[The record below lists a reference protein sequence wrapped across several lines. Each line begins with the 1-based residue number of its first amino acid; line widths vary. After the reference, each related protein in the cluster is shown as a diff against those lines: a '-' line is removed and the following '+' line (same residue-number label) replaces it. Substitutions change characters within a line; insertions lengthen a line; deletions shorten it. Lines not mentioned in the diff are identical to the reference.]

1 MERAKNSNCQPSSS
15 YRRSVRFKE
24 TREVRK
30 RNHHHGIINRESDSP
45 EPFLVRDPSP
55 SFESVDFGK
64 VGRSKKTKTGGG
76 DELRNP
82 ESSFE
87 AYCEN
92 AWKRLHDV
100 PRRERAGMVAAAEAR
115 DRAEQDP
122 WDVIA
127 YDRRVKER
135 REMISAGEYN
145 KLKHKEEHEQRQR
158 MTKSSEGLKAFSER
172 QKVWLQELLEEEE
185 EETRQEESRRREL
198 EERRRRELSRQSD
211 AAPVSLSLSSPRSWG
226 RACKKMIRSKGKHD
240 LRPPTVGA
248 SPDAPKARRL
258 AKALRLGQPRRSK
271 AGSDDPVG
279 LAKPG

>member
-64 VGRSKKTKTGGG
+64 VGRGKKTKTGGG

-115 DRAEQDP
+115 ERAKQDP
-122 WDVIA
+122 WDIIA
-127 YDRRVKER
+127 YDRRVEER
-135 REMISAGEYN
+135 RRMMSAEEYD
-145 KLKHKEEHEQRQR
+145 KLKHEEEQGQRQR
-158 MTKSSEGLKAFSER
+158 IAKNSKELKAFSER
-172 QKVWLQELLEEEE
+172 QKGWLEELLEEEE
-185 EETRQEESRRREL
+185 ETRQDESRRR

-211 AAPVSLSLSSPRSWG
+211 AASSSLSLSPVPG
-226 RACKKMIRSKGKHD
+226 GEH
-240 LRPPTVGA
+240 
-248 SPDAPKARRL
+248 ARR
-258 AKALRLGQPRRSK
+258 
-271 AGSDDPVG
+271 
-279 LAKPG
+279 